1 MSIQHR
7 QLERMVD
14 NIDSKFKLSPK
25 VKEAMLKVP
34 REVFVPS
41 AMHHNAYNLDALP
54 IGLNQFIS
62 SPFTVA
68 KMTEYLE
75 SNGCDSVLEIGCGS
89 GYQAAILS
97 KIFRRV
103 FSIERID
110 KLRREAAER
119 FRTLDIMNVSIRFD
133 DGQNGWEMYAPF
145 DRILFSAA
153 ASNISDKLA
162 SQLAEGGILVAPMIE
177 SNDKQVIK
185 RFIKKNS
192 KLQLLDIKGECSF
205 VLIKNN
211 VENY

>member
-1 MSIQHR
+1 MSIQ
-7 QLERMVD
+7 LGRMVEA
-14 NIDSKFKLSPK
+14 IDSKFKLSPK
-25 VKEAMLKVP
+25 VKEAMLFIP

-41 AMHHNAYNLDALP
+41 AMHHNAYSLDALP

-75 SNGCDSVLEIGCGS
+75 CDGCDSVLEIGCGS

-97 KIFRRV
+97 KLFRRV

-119 FRTLDIMNVSIRFD
+119 FKALGIMNVSIRFD
-133 DGQNGWEMYAPF
+133 DGQNGWGAYAPF

-153 ASNISDKLA
+153 ASHIPNKLID
-162 SQLAEGGILVAPMIE
+162 QLIEGGILVAPIIE
-177 SNDKQVIK
+177 SNNKQVIK

-192 KLQLLDIKGECSF
+192 KLHLLDNKGECSF
-205 VLIKNN
+205 VLVKDS
-211 VENY
+211 VENC